1 MLEPIKFFCNFA
13 LPAVYDDSLS
23 YYEALTKIA
32 AKLNDTINA
41 LNTLTASVTGDA
53 NTQELKAN
61 VNSIGYVDIGEV
73 SEFTQTDVPITS
85 VKQGITEINKS
96 LKTLAEGSFTNT
108 NNLAAHVDIHSIAI
122 ENINQSLDKVA
133 TSITGNG
140 ASFEYSDNI
149 ANISYNES
157 TNKFEKGL
165 APTTNIK
172 LATNT
177 LTTSIN
183 TMVTGFN
190 NNTELNEMAHSSI
203 ETRLHTAEDD
213 ILQIKQVNAQTLSDI
228 TTIKNEVDELKSNRD
243 GFVDLTG
250 NVVFILP
257 KQSTE
262 TWWNTAF
269 IKDRI
274 CELLNKDANSVLIE
288 WINPTTSTPAND
300 IHSALLNIQV
310 YESNHTG
317 FSANTTAL
325 IIGLGAPTSGTEEGD
340 YYYETE
346 NIVSCV
352 SEFPN
357 LKNTVILPSYGY
369 NIYSMFSINERMLQ
383 MKEQIP
389 ISSAIIDNSLGDC
402 LVLGDMSVD
411 IETAKTQAM
420 VNYCQVLCDYILYGI
435 HYCNYFFTDSSFGYL
450 KNVNGEISY
459 FPNGTQIV
467 SGTVNFNSLVS
478 AINSAGINTSVGFG
492 SGKNDNNECIFALA
506 ITNNAVGSTSYTAI
520 TPYKNTIILGRKFS

>member
-53 NTQELKAN
+53 NTQELKVN
-61 VNSIGYVDIGEV
+61 VNSIGYNDIGEV
-73 SEFTQTDVPITS
+73 SAFTQTDVPITN

-122 ENINQSLDKVA
+122 ENINESLHKVA

-140 ASFEYSDNI
+140 ASFDYRDSV

-165 APTTNIK
+165 APTTNIT

-190 NNTELNEMAHSSI
+190 NNTELNEIAHGAI

-228 TTIKNEVDELKSNRD
+228 TTIENEVDGLK
-243 GFVDLTG
+243 FVNLTG

-274 CELLNKDANSVLIE
+274 CNILNKNANSVLIE
-288 WINPTTSTPAND
+288 WINPTTSAPANE
-300 IHSALLNIQV
+300 ISTALANIQA
-310 YESNHTG
+310 YELNHTG
-317 FSANTTAL
+317 FSDNTTAL
-325 IIGLGAPTSGTEEGD
+325 IIGLGATTNETAESD
-340 YYYETE
+340 YYYEIE
-346 NIVSCV
+346 NIISCM
-352 SEFPN
+352 SKFPN

-383 MKEQIP
+383 INDQIP
-389 ISSAIIDNSLGDC
+389 SRNAIIDNALGDC
-402 LVLGDMSVD
+402 LVLGEVGDN
-411 IETAKTQAM
+411 ETNAKNNAM
-420 VNYCQVLCDYILYGI
+420 VNFVNVLCDYILYGI
-435 HYCNYFFTDSSFGYL
+435 HHCNYFMTDSSFGFL
-450 KNVNGEISY
+450 KNINGEISY
-459 FPNGTQIV
+459 FPNGTQIL
-467 SGTVNFNSLVS
+467 SGMVNFNPLVS
-478 AINSAGINTSVGFG
+478 AITSAGINTNVGFG
-492 SGKNDNNECIFALA
+492 SGKTDGKECIFALA

-520 TPYKNTIILGRKFS
+520 TPYKNEIKLGRKFS